1 MVPLSYT
8 DRPFGSLPPSNAGH
22 VPNIYRQAASR
33 KPQATSHFVIVSHR
47 APLHLTPT
55 TKRNSM
61 HAYLSRYAGR
71 ELQFALQDDIDSSVN
86 LSICT
91 VLALC

>member
-1 MVPLSYT
+1 
-8 DRPFGSLPPSNAGH
+8 
-22 VPNIYRQAASR
+22 
-33 KPQATSHFVIVSHR
+33 
-47 APLHLTPT
+47 
-55 TKRNSM
+55 M